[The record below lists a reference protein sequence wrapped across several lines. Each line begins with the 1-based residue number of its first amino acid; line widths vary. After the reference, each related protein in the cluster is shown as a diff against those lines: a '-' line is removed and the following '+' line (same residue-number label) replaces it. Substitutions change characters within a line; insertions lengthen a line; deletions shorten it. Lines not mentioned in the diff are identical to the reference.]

1 MTGDK
6 FLKQV
11 KEDLLNHELFEDSFI
26 QTMNS
31 LDIFEIDKAKK
42 FAQLYYPHILRTRLY
57 QASTLGI
64 TPDENLQFVL
74 AEILYDEYGNGDN
87 RLSHMEL
94 YRKFMR
100 GLNVTIHSEESY
112 PIIPELDHY
121 INVMQNLTRN
131 GDWVSAIAAVGVASE
146 WPIPKYYKNLLDGFR
161 KIPGI
166 QDESLELFIGH
177 IELDLEHS
185 RLIEDA
191 IKPYLESE
199 DNQRKFSEGIAMN
212 MNARRKFHEGLFRE
226 VFTVD

>member
-112 PIIPELDHY
+112 PIIPELDDY

-146 WPIPKYYKNLLDGFR
+146 WPIPKYYKILLDGFR

>member
-11 KEDLLNHELFEDSFI
+11 KEDLLDHKLFEDPFI
-26 QTMNS
+26 LTMNS
-31 LDIFEIDKAKK
+31 QDVFESERAKK

-87 RLSHMEL
+87 QLSHMEL
-94 YRKFMR
+94 YRNFMR
-100 GLNVTIHSEESY
+100 GLNLTIHSEESY
-112 PIIPELDHY
+112 PIIPELHQY
-121 INVMQNLTRN
+121 ISVMQNLTRN

-146 WPIPKYYKNLLDGFR
+146 WPIPKYYKILLDGFR